1 LLKVALDIHQILML
15 KNKIYNYFF
24 NEILKNF
31 ITILITFTAI
41 AWVVRAVNFLDLM
54 VEDGYGSLVYFKY
67 TLLNITNILTRFVP
81 IAFLLSL
88 TISIVKFERQQEL
101 IILWSTGLGKIKI
114 VNIFILFGF
123 FVTIFQLLL
132 SLFINPYLLN
142 KSRSML
148 SDTGT
153 LEFSTVLRSN
163 EFSDAFKGLTFYI
176 GKKSENNELQ
186 NIFIKDVGG
195 NLNTLVNKENEK
207 KKNSTILAKKGFIV
221 DEKLILFNG
230 MIQGLNL
237 KNEIKNIEFEKTEL
251 TLKNISTR
259 TIKQPKIQET
269 SSVSL
274 INCVLDKDSNLN
286 FNNCS
291 KNNKLEAIQTLSR
304 RIGMPL
310 YIPLISIITSF
321 LLIYKKEKKYNFL
334 DKYYLFF
341 LTFVILVFAEIL
353 LKFTGFSFFVT
364 TSYFALP
371 VTISFIFYIY
381 LVRKMKNEKIMR
393 VIRKK

>member
-1 LLKVALDIHQILML
+1 
-15 KNKIYNYFF
+15 
-24 NEILKNF
+24 
-31 ITILITFTAI
+31 
-41 AWVVRAVNFLDLM
+41 
-54 VEDGYGSLVYFKY
+54 
-67 TLLNITNILTRFVP
+67 
-81 IAFLLSL
+81 
-88 TISIVKFERQQEL
+88 
-101 IILWSTGLGKIKI
+101 
-114 VNIFILFGF
+114 
-123 FVTIFQLLL
+123 
-132 SLFINPYLLN
+132 
-142 KSRSML
+142 ML

-221 DEKLILFNG
+221 GEKLILFNG
-230 MIQGLNL
+230 IIQGLNL

-291 KNNKLEAIQTLSR
+291 RNNKLEAIQTLSR

-393 VIRKK
+393 VIIKK